1 MDTRPIGVFDSG
13 VGGLTVVKQVMK
25 VMPHEN
31 IVYFGDTARVPYG
44 SKSKEAVT
52 KFSLQNVRF
61 LETKDVKAIIVA
73 CNTASSNSLDAMRAA
88 TDTPI
93 FGVVVPG
100 VEAAVR
106 ATKNHK
112 VGIIGTAATVRSGAY
127 ETMIREENPDIQVF
141 SKACPLFVPLAEE
154 GWTDNEVSRLTAQ
167 SYLQELLAK
176 GIDSLVLGCTHYPL
190 LKRCIG
196 TTVGDAVKL
205 VDPAKATARQVKEFL
220 AERGQLNENEEE
232 GVRRFYLS
240 DTTNTFGFLCQK
252 ALKHPYEAE
261 IIDIENINK
270 ILTSLCFLW
279 YAESRAKVNQ

>member
-106 ATKNHK
+106 ATK
-112 VGIIGTAATVRSGAY
+112 T
-127 ETMIREENPDIQVF
+127 IR
-141 SKACPLFVPLAEE
+141 
-154 GWTDNEVSRLTAQ
+154 
-167 SYLQELLAK
+167 
-176 GIDSLVLGCTHYPL
+176 
-190 LKRCIG
+190 
-196 TTVGDAVKL
+196 
-205 VDPAKATARQVKEFL
+205 
-220 AERGQLNENEEE
+220 
-232 GVRRFYLS
+232 
-240 DTTNTFGFLCQK
+240 
-252 ALKHPYEAE
+252 
-261 IIDIENINK
+261 
-270 ILTSLCFLW
+270 
-279 YAESRAKVNQ
+279 

>member
-13 VGGLTVVKQVMK
+13 VGGLTVVKQIMK

-31 IVYFGDTARVPYG
+31 IIYFGDTARVPYG
-44 SKSKEAVT
+44 TKSKEAVT
-52 KFSLQNVRF
+52 KYSKQNVRF
-61 LETKDVKAIIVA
+61 LLSKDVKAIIVA
-73 CNTASSNSLDAMRAA
+73 CNTASSNSLDELRA
-88 TDTPI
+88 TFDVPI

-100 VEAAVR
+100 VEEALR
-106 ATKNHK
+106 ATKNK
-112 VGIIGTAATVRSGAY
+112 KIGVIGTQGTVRSGAY
-127 ETMIREENPDIQVF
+127 ERMICAEDSEMQVF
-141 SKACPLFVPLAEE
+141 TKACPLFVPLAEE
-154 GWTDNEVSRLTAQ
+154 GWTDNEVSRQAAKNYLTDLVAT
-167 SYLQELLAK
+167 

-196 TTVGDAVKL
+196 TTVGDGVKL

-220 AERGQLNENEEE
+220 AERDQLNENEEE

-261 IIDIENINK
+261 IIDIEK
-270 ILTSLCFLW
+270 
-279 YAESRAKVNQ
+279 Y